1 MHSVYWMIFMGMLI
15 NIPSLAP
22 LLFLRKTQKDV
33 KVSLAFR
40 LFQLNAFLVLSLV
53 MLSQNITQKYGLFP
67 VWLVLAAIVLF
78 AVTLVPTVKFERK
91 HLTVGKSRAVILSSF
106 LIVYAVRF
114 HGVFSDLNGSGYTIN
129 GYNTVWTFFFL
140 FACLLAYLGC
150 SGNRENYDTYI
161 PPATAQ
167 PNGNKAYAS
176 QSEIDTDIAVK
187 GSSMLFDPNL
197 DIVEQQRYRDAIE
210 KRNNDS
216 L

>member
-78 AVTLVPTVKFERK
+78 AVTLVPTVKFVRK

-150 SGNRENYDTYI
+150 SGNR
-161 PPATAQ
+161 
-167 PNGNKAYAS
+167 
-176 QSEIDTDIAVK
+176 
-187 GSSMLFDPNL
+187 
-197 DIVEQQRYRDAIE
+197 
-210 KRNNDS
+210 
-216 L
+216 

>member
-78 AVTLVPTVKFERK
+78 AVTL
-91 HLTVGKSRAVILSSF
+91 
-106 LIVYAVRF
+106 
-114 HGVFSDLNGSGYTIN
+114 
-129 GYNTVWTFFFL
+129 
-140 FACLLAYLGC
+140 
-150 SGNRENYDTYI
+150 
-161 PPATAQ
+161 
-167 PNGNKAYAS
+167 
-176 QSEIDTDIAVK
+176 
-187 GSSMLFDPNL
+187 
-197 DIVEQQRYRDAIE
+197 
-210 KRNNDS
+210 NN
-216 L
+216 

>member
-78 AVTLVPTVKFERK
+78 AVTLNSCAE
-91 HLTVGKSRAVILSSF
+91 
-106 LIVYAVRF
+106 
-114 HGVFSDLNGSGYTIN
+114 
-129 GYNTVWTFFFL
+129 
-140 FACLLAYLGC
+140 
-150 SGNRENYDTYI
+150 
-161 PPATAQ
+161 
-167 PNGNKAYAS
+167 
-176 QSEIDTDIAVK
+176 
-187 GSSMLFDPNL
+187 
-197 DIVEQQRYRDAIE
+197 
-210 KRNNDS
+210 
-216 L
+216 